1 MPRPLARVAK
11 RAERGAERAADA
23 VAGGVRA
30 LVKDP
35 AVQAAARWFSSERRW
50 IDELQLQIC
59 RIPAP
64 TFFEQRRAEWASS
77 ALAGM
82 GWEARIDRAGNV
94 IAHSPEAPA
103 SGRLVALTAHLDT
116 VLAPLSAD
124 DIRVDERGRLT
135 GPGVSDN
142 GAGLAALFAIAR
154 VFSQFRP
161 FGDSGL
167 GLLLVANVGEE
178 GEGNLNGMRYL
189 CRQSQLAPRIRSYL
203 VLDGPSTEHYT
214 AEALACR
221 RFEIVVAG
229 PGGHSWSDFGTANP
243 IHALS
248 RAIAAFTDTYAPR
261 AAAGHAGR
269 FSFNFGVV
277 DGGTTVNAIPAS
289 ARAKV
294 DLRAEDPAL
303 LEALSAELG
312 AALEEAL
319 QTENEHAAGGRVTAK
334 RKEAGNRPGGS
345 LPESSALLSFI
356 RAVDAEVGLH
366 STPDCASTDANIPL
380 SLGLPALSIGA
391 GGAGGGAHTA
401 AEWYSAEGRE
411 TGLRRVLY
419 MLGLMLAE
427 AQSE

>member
-1 MPRPLARVAK
+1 MPRPLGRAAK
-11 RAERGAERAADA
+11 RAARAVDPVADR
-23 VAGGVRA
+23 VRA
-30 LVKDP
+30 LVQDP
-35 AVQAAARWFSSERRW
+35 SAQAAVRWFTSERRW
-50 IDELQLQIC
+50 IDDLQLQIC

-64 TFFEQRRAEWASS
+64 TFFEQRRAEWVSSMLASI
-77 ALAGM
+77 

-94 IAHSPEAPA
+94 IALSPDAPA
-103 SGRLVALTAHLDT
+103 AGRLVALTAHLDT
-116 VLAPLSAD
+116 VLAPQSAD
-124 DIRVDERGRLT
+124 DIRVDARDRFT

-154 VFSQFRP
+154 VFNQFQP
-161 FGDSGL
+161 CGDSGR

-178 GEGNLNGMRYL
+178 GEGNLSGMRYL
-189 CRQSQLAPRIRSYL
+189 CRQSPLASRIRSFL
-203 VLDGPSTEHYT
+203 VLDGPSTDHYT

-221 RFEIVVAG
+221 RFEIVVSG

-248 RAIAAFTDTYAPR
+248 RAIAAFTDTHAQR

-277 DGGTTVNAIPAS
+277 DGGTTVNAIPSS

-294 DLRAEDPAL
+294 DLRSQDPAL
-303 LEALSAELG
+303 LEALSVELA

-319 QTENEHAAGGRVTAK
+319 QTENERATGGRVTAK
-334 RKEAGNRPGGS
+334 RKEAGNRPGGC
-345 LPESSALLSFI
+345 LPDSSPLLSFI
-356 RAVDAEVGLH
+356 RAVDAEVGLPA
-366 STPDCASTDANIPL
+366 TPDCASTDANIPL

-391 GGAGGGAHTA
+391 GGAGGGAHTP
-401 AEWYSAEGRE
+401 AEWYSPEGRE
-411 TGLRRVLY
+411 IGLRRILY

-427 AQSE
+427 AVSE

>member
-1 MPRPLARVAK
+1 MPRPLARVGK
-11 RAERGAERAADA
+11 RAERAADPL
-23 VAGGVRA
+23 AGGVHA

-35 AVQAAARWFSSERRW
+35 SAQAAVRWFSSERRW
-50 IDELQLQIC
+50 IDDLQLQIC

-64 TFFEQRRAEWASS
+64 TFFEQRRAEWVSS
-77 ALAGM
+77 ALAQI

-94 IAHSPEAPA
+94 IAQSPDAPA
-103 SGRLVALTAHLDT
+103 AGGLVALTAHLDT
-116 VLAPLSAD
+116 VLAPLAAD
-124 DIRVDERGRLT
+124 DIRVDERGRFT

-142 GAGLAALFAIAR
+142 GAGLAALFAMAR
-154 VFSQFRP
+154 AFSQFRP

-178 GEGNLNGMRYL
+178 GEGNLSGMRYL
-189 CRQSQLAPRIRSYL
+189 CRQSPLAPRIRSFL

-221 RFEIVVAG
+221 RFEIVVTG

-261 AAAGHAGR
+261 AAAGHGGR

-277 DGGTTVNAIPAS
+277 DGGTTINSIPSS
-289 ARAKV
+289 ARAKL

-303 LEALSAELG
+303 LEALSVELA

-319 QTENEHAAGGRVTAK
+319 QTENERAAGGRVTAK
-334 RKEAGNRPGGS
+334 RKEAGNRPGGR
-345 LPESSALLSFI
+345 LPESSSLLTFI
-356 RAVDAEVGLH
+356 RAVDAEVGLRA
-366 STPDCASTDANIPL
+366 TPDCASTDANIPL

-391 GGAGGGAHTA
+391 GGEGGGAHTA

-411 TGLRRVLY
+411 TGLRRILY

-427 AQSE
+427 AESE